1 MTEGPRLRVCRWFA
15 AALVAAYCLWQG
27 ISAALPYFESSDAL
41 SYLSDW
47 RSAARNAPEGRLAL
61 LCSDARGITPIERS
75 RLVAMTWERAPAPI
89 AAVAAE
95 GDLKEVDVVLASRW
109 ISRPAQEWL
118 GEAGFSVSAT
128 NEFVSTWSGAGA
140 VDRDAKVG
148 ALRVSRAREILALAV
163 ELALMLFAVALVS
176 PLRNIGKRQIA
187 AAALVAV
194 AMGAVALSH
203 PLLAPNG
210 LGTYGGRA
218 RLLYECGGIPSAF
231 LESAGGSVL
240 QPSYPPGLALLAY
253 LHFALSGGCGDRLVQ
268 MIVVFAMSL
277 VCLSMARGAEKW
289 TDAIPAAL
297 FCLSPVAARM
307 AAGFYAEPF
316 AALMLLAGMDRV
328 RRGCMCSGCLVMGF
342 AGLLRPE
349 AGIVAAAFAVG
360 ACALRGDVREKL
372 SAIALSLAPAVLW
385 IAVRRWLG
393 YGGVPDWDLS
403 AAPNLGHV
411 AYAAWCEARTL
422 GVQVLPIA
430 ATALLVRPFRMTFVR
445 NEVLATI
452 VPTALLLLAIPL
464 ACAFHTSRHA
474 HWMIDN
480 TIPRLLWY
488 ISAVPLAV
496 FCTGEKYTRR
506 ILLQGNGRALHRHA
520 VFSHQERSDLL

>member
-1 MTEGPRLRVCRWFA
+1 MTEGPRLCVCRWLA
-15 AALVAAYCLWQG
+15 AASVAAYCLWQG
-27 ISAALPYFESSDAL
+27 VSAALPYFGSSDAL

-47 RSAARNAPEGRLAL
+47 RSAARSAPEGRLAL

-89 AAVAAE
+89 ATVAAKD
-95 GDLKEVDVVLASRW
+95 DLKEVDVVLASRW
-109 ISRPAQEWL
+109 IPRPAQEWL

-128 NEFVSTWSGAGA
+128 NEFVGTWSGAGA
-140 VDRDAKVG
+140 VGRDAEVG
-148 ALRVSRAREILALAV
+148 APRVSRAREILALAV
-163 ELALMLFAVALVS
+163 ELALMLFAVVLVS

-187 AAALVAV
+187 AATLAAV
-194 AMGAVALSH
+194 SMGAVALSH

-268 MIVVFAMSL
+268 MIVVFALSL
-277 VCLSMARGAEKW
+277 VCLSMTCRAEKW

-297 FCLSPVAARM
+297 FCLSPVAVRM
-307 AAGFYAEPF
+307 AAGFYAEPS

-342 AGLLRPE
+342 AGLFRPE
-349 AGIVAAAFAVG
+349 AGIVAAAFAAG

-385 IAVRRWLG
+385 IAVRKWLG
-393 YGGVPDWDLS
+393 YGGVPDWDFR

-411 AYAAWCEARTL
+411 AYAAWCEAKAL
-422 GVQVLPIA
+422 GIFVVPIA
-430 ATALLVRPFRMTFVR
+430 AVAFLARPFCKPCLAQDAVSAFVPMLFL
-445 NEVLATI
+445 LAT
-452 VPTALLLLAIPL
+452 VPL
-464 ACAFHTSRHA
+464 ACAFHTSQHSQ
-474 HWMIDN
+474 WMMDN

-496 FCTGEKYTRR
+496 LVQKKST
-506 ILLQGNGRALHRHA
+506 
-520 VFSHQERSDLL
+520 